1 MEILNY
7 SSTLRNCLRWTFH
20 LPQMWLQQKI
30 IEKYLNGI
38 FKQNILHVVK
48 EKGGIGVFSKC
59 YVPWFYLFALKI
71 HILLYWFLSPVFV
84 PQWNYNSNP
93 CFKEEQ
99 EDTVWNHLPMIFFF
113 IFITMSST
121 ISFIFMTTFL
131 PCDKDIF
138 IWINPLYRQN
148 KFS

>member
-7 SSTLRNCLRWTFH
+7 SSTLRYCLRWTFH

-59 YVPWFYLFALKI
+59 
-71 HILLYWFLSPVFV
+71 
-84 PQWNYNSNP
+84 
-93 CFKEEQ
+93 
-99 EDTVWNHLPMIFFF
+99 
-113 IFITMSST
+113 
-121 ISFIFMTTFL
+121 
-131 PCDKDIF
+131 
-138 IWINPLYRQN
+138 
-148 KFS
+148 